1 VIICVRWILLLGAA
15 AKAQLILPL
24 VERPFAVKPPLE
36 ARAFRIDSSW
46 WALVARMELKTWQ
59 DYAFD
64 SHIQVQW
71 RLYSEEGKLIAET
84 LLSVPDTLYL
94 LVHFHWRL
102 PAALAAHWA
111 YLEAFPE
118 TLPEK
123 AHYAR
128 LYLPA
133 PLVQAYP
140 LQPEPWLHSPLRLME
155 RAGKVRQISLGD
167 SLWEVFFEPA
177 QVDTAWPLLPYILD
191 DHKPR
196 WAYTPCAWYVRG
208 DTTQVLWTCGLAGP
222 PPKKLNLP
230 PTHRPDAQKHF
241 SGFKPGDR
249 TDRGF
254 IYAKWGP
261 PDLRLYTTSMETWV
275 YTRTRISFTFE
286 RKGHEWVLQRR
297 LEYQAVWK

>member
-1 VIICVRWILLLGAA
+1 
-15 AKAQLILPL
+15 
-24 VERPFAVKPPLE
+24 
-36 ARAFRIDSSW
+36 
-46 WALVARMELKTWQ
+46 MELETWQ

-84 LLSVPDTLYL
+84 LLSVPDTFSL
-94 LVHFHWRL
+94 LVHFRWRL
-102 PAALAAHWA
+102 SAGLAAHWV

-155 RAGKVRQISLGD
+155 RAGKVHQLSLGD

-177 QVDTAWPLLPYILD
+177 RVDTAWPLLPYILD
-191 DHKPR
+191 GYKPR
-196 WAYTPCAWYVRG
+196 WAYTPCAWVCAGRYHAGLLDLWACWPSTQKAQPFPRLPDRCPEAFFRLQARRPHGPRPYLRQVGPARPAPLYDFYG
-208 DTTQVLWTCGLAGP
+208 DLGLY
-222 PPKKLNLP
+222 
-230 PTHRPDAQKHF
+230 PDQNQ
-241 SGFKPGDR
+241 
-249 TDRGF
+249 
-254 IYAKWGP
+254 
-261 PDLRLYTTSMETWV
+261 LY
-275 YTRTRISFTFE
+275 
-286 RKGHEWVLQRR
+286 L
-297 LEYQAVWK
+297 